1 MKRSLLL
8 WSPAAVVAGIIFFAS
23 SLPGQSFPAVAIWSF
38 DKVVHAAVY
47 AVLGLLVAL
56 PLDRLKL
63 IQRRTAIVIVAAMV
77 VTAYGISDEL
87 HQRFTPGRSPD
98 VFDVIADAIG
108 GVLGAWAWVALR
120 ARRRAPS
127 S

>member
-1 MKRSLLL
+1 MGMKRSLLL
-8 WSPAAVVAGIIFFAS
+8 WAPAAIVAGIIFFAS
-23 SLPGQSFPAVAIWSF
+23 SLPGQSLPSVAIWSF

-47 AVLGLLVAL
+47 AVLGLLVAM
-56 PLDRLKL
+56 PLERLKV

-98 VFDVIADAIG
+98 VYDVIADAIG
-108 GVLGAWAWVALR
+108 GVLGAWAWVGFRRKR
-120 ARRRAPS
+120 AGD
-127 S
+127 